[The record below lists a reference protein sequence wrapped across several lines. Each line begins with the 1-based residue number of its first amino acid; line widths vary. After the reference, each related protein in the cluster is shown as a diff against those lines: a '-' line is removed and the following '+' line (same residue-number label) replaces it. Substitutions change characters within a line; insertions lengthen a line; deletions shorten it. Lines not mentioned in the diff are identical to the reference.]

1 MVRSVAL
8 RCLLLV
14 LLPNWALPHVWFVEN
29 RGQWKQPFYYR
40 AALSDGAVFL
50 DSNGLRFH
58 FPALPARHGKP
69 AQPQGQAFAM
79 DLLGARIRAGL
90 IEARQPAPFV
100 ENHFVGRDPQFYRS
114 NMKPCAE
121 VWVHEV
127 YPGIDLVVGSSSG
140 GHPKYSFRVMPGA
153 DPSRITWRYK
163 GLSSPPKLES
173 GNLVLHSSRMHLIEN
188 APIAWSAGATGN
200 REVPCAFRLDDRE
213 LRFSFPKN
221 YNKRDTLWI
230 DPTLVF
236 ASYSGSE
243 ADNFGMTAT
252 YDAQGNLYSGGMAF
266 QVGYPTTLGAYD
278 VTASPNIG
286 YGAPDVVITKYNASG
301 SALVYS
307 TFLGGSQGE
316 TVNSLV
322 VNAQGQ
328 LYAFGVTG
336 SADFPVP
343 NGAFQTFSGGQP
355 ENLSSVAVSFP
366 NGADAYVA
374 RFSADGSQ
382 LLGCTYMGGTDNDG
396 VLISSEGLYYN
407 YGDYFRGEIVLDED
421 GACYV
426 ATTTRSLGLQTAG
439 NPVQSTAQGGS
450 DGWVFRLSPDLSQL
464 QWSTYLGGS
473 NDDAA
478 YGLDVAKDGSVFV
491 TGGTASNTFP
501 AGNNGPQ
508 AGYQGN
514 VDGFLVRLKPGVS
527 TLLGGTFLGTSQY
540 DQSYFVKLDKRSRV
554 YVYGQTAGPLPVFN
568 SSYVNP
574 GSGQFVRQY
583 NPQLTTLLASTTLGN
598 GQGISLSPSAFLV
611 DRCNRVYISGWG
623 GSLANTNMLNLPL
636 TSDALQDSTDGQDFY
651 FAVLE
656 PDFAGL
662 LYASYLGGN
671 ISQEHVDGGT
681 SRFDP
686 NGIIYQSVCGG
697 CGGHS
702 DFPTTAGSW
711 SQQNLSANCNNAVF
725 KFDFELPFV
734 NALYS
739 TSGVEGCAPYSATL
753 QNQSNG
759 NAFVWLLPGG
769 GRDSVQTSLN
779 LTFSQPGNYSVTLVA
794 QNPLAC
800 NGSDTAVVNFT
811 VHPKPDALV
820 TATTQPCSNQ
830 VSLQGPTALTCSWS
844 WPGGTA
850 TGASVQAVFPA
861 GSTPVT
867 LIATNSFGCSDTIVL
882 PVVTFPQGDPE
893 VETPKP
899 RCNAAPVALNASGG
913 DGYRWFPITGLSN
926 PSSSN
931 PLASPNQNITYNVD
945 VFWVQPSGD
954 TCRQVLSVPVFVSP
968 FLNQEVVAEATP
980 AVVYN
985 NEICMLKASY
995 TGGSIVWSPAAGLS
1009 QPNAAISEAR
1019 VTTNTVFL
1027 ATVSDNLGCTWTDTA
1042 SVGVLKAICGDPNVG
1057 LPNLFSP
1064 NDDGKNDVLKVMGGF
1079 VGEIRLEVFNRWGQR
1094 VYDGN
1099 ATQGWDGLM
1108 NGLPADPGVYGY
1120 RMSGTC
1126 RDGVSFQDKG
1136 NITLVR

>member
-1 MVRSVAL
+1 MNRFAKLLFVAL
-8 RCLLLV
+8 LFFPFWVKCG
-14 LLPNWALPHVWFVEN
+14 VWFVEN
-29 RGQWKQPFYYR
+29 RGQWAHPFFYR
-40 AALSDGAVFL
+40 ATLTDGAVFV

-58 FPALPARHGKP
+58 FPALLARHGKP
-69 AQPQGQAFAM
+69 AQPLGQAFAM
-79 DLLGARIRAGL
+79 DLVGARIRSGL

-100 ENHFVGRDPQFYRS
+100 ENHFVGNDPKHHLS
-114 NMKPCAE
+114 NIKPAAE

-127 YPGIDLVVGSSSG
+127 YPGIDLVVGSSAE

-153 DPSRITWRYK
+153 DASRIAWSYQ
-163 GLSSPPKLES
+163 GLPAAPKLEA
-173 GNLVLHSSRMHLIEN
+173 GNLVLHTSRIHLIEH
-188 APIAWSAGATGN
+188 APIAWTLGSKGKK
-200 REVPCAFRLDDRE
+200 EIPCAFRLDGNT
-213 LRFSFPKN
+213 LKFSLPKN
-221 YNKRDTLWI
+221 YSRRDTLWI

-266 QVGYPTTLGAYD
+266 QTGYPVTLGAYD
-278 VTASPNIG
+278 VTSSVGIN
-286 YGAPDVVITKYNASG
+286 YGSPDVVITKYNASG

-307 TFLGGSQGE
+307 TYLGGIQGE

-343 NGAFQTFSGGQP
+343 NGAFQNFQGGQP
-355 ENLSSVAVSFP
+355 ENLASVAVSFP
-366 NGADAYVA
+366 SGADAYVA

-396 VLISSEGLYYN
+396 VLISTEGLYYN
-407 YGDYFRGEIVLDED
+407 YGDYFRGEVVLDAE

-426 ATTTRSLGLQTAG
+426 ATTTRSAGLQTVGSPFQAL
-439 NPVQSTAQGGS
+439 AQGGS

-501 AGNNGPQ
+501 AGSSGPQ
-508 AGYQGN
+508 AGYQGS

-540 DQSYFVKLDKRSRV
+540 DQCYFVKLDKRSRV
-554 YVYGQTAGPLPVFN
+554 YVYGQTAGPLPVLN
-568 SSYVNP
+568 APYVNP
-574 GSGQFVRQY
+574 ASGQFIRQY
-583 NPQLTTLLASTTLGN
+583 NPQLTAILASTTIGN
-598 GQGISLSPSAFLV
+598 GQGINLSPSAFLV

-623 GSLANTNMLNLPL
+623 GTLANTNMLNMPL
-636 TSDALQDSTDGQDFY
+636 TADALQGSTDGDDFY

-662 LYASYLGGN
+662 LYASYLGGGV
-671 ISQEHVDGGT
+671 SEEHVDGGT

-697 CGGHS
+697 CGGNS
-702 DFPTTAGSW
+702 DFPTTPGAW
-711 SQQNLSANCNNAVF
+711 SQNNLSSNCNNAVF

-734 NALYS
+734 NALYT
-739 TSGVEGCAPYSATL
+739 TSGVEGCAPYSTTL

-769 GRDSVQTSLN
+769 GRDSLQTALS
-779 LTFSQPGNYSVTLVA
+779 LTFPQPGNYTVTLVA

-811 VHPKPDALV
+811 VHPKPEVSFA
-820 TATTQPCSNQ
+820 ASTQPCSNQ
-830 VSLQGPTALTCSWS
+830 VNLQGPAALTCAWS

-850 TGASVQAVFPA
+850 SGSDVQTVLAA
-861 GSTPVT
+861 GTTPVT
-867 LIATNSFGCSDTIVL
+867 LVATNAFGCSDTVVQQ
-882 PVVTFPQGDPE
+882 VVTFPQGDPE

-899 RCNAAPVALNASGG
+899 RCTDTPVALNASGG
-913 DGYRWFPITGLSN
+913 QGYRWFPTTGLSN
-926 PSSSN
+926 PNSSN
-931 PLASPNQNITYNVD
+931 PLASANESITYNVD

-954 TCRQVLSVPVFVSP
+954 TCRQVLSVPVSVSAYR
-968 FLNQEVVAEATP
+968 NQEVVASAKP

-985 NEICMLKASY
+985 NEPCTLNASF
-995 TGGSIVWSPAAGLS
+995 TGGSVAWTPAVGLS
-1009 QPNAAISEAR
+1009 QPNAAITNAR
-1019 VTTNTVFL
+1019 VTTNTVFV
-1027 ATVSDNLGCTWTDTA
+1027 ATVSDNLGCTWTDTTA
-1042 SVGVLKAICGDPNVG
+1042 VRVLNAICGDPNVG

-1064 NDDGKNDVLKVMGGF
+1064 NDDGKNDILKVMGGF
-1079 VGEIRLEVFNRWGQR
+1079 VGTLRLEIFNRWGQK
-1094 VYDGN
+1094 VFDGD
-1099 ATQGWDGLM
+1099 AIQGWDGLM

-1120 RMSGTC
+1120 RLSGTC
-1126 RDGVSFQDKG
+1126 RDGVAFQEKG